1 MMIVEVVAVGR
12 VVVVVVVPMML
23 KILSCLF
30 DVSAFVPVVFV
41 TVLMKYQF
49 FLLLTCIYFNI
60 LRTFLA

>member
-1 MMIVEVVAVGR
+1 MIVEVVAVGR